1 MDQIPQSAINHFCLV
16 ISLRMISVAVIQGSV
31 KMLPQGPPEVTDEL
45 DILVR
50 GDGLWHSMQTHNFF
64 KK

>member
-1 MDQIPQSAINHFCLV
+1 M
-16 ISLRMISVAVIQGSV
+16 RMTGAAVIQGSV

-50 GDGLWHSMQTHNFF
+50 GDGLWHSMQIHNFF
-64 KK
+64 KEQIGHLSSI